1 MIKQLTTKIIL
12 LRSNAIEKTNMTQK
26 MIFFGVFGTLLVS
39 VIGGLMYKGYAS
51 TTGEMIKKEGAPRSE
66 KRIKI
71 ESGGSVLNPQEIWV
85 DRLEK
90 EQALLNKRLSTM
102 EKILDEIAKGTL
114 ASRQHVSVQTEN
126 VPALG
131 ISEANMLPPHNILD
145 PRGLQSN
152 TSQQSQAF
160 MPLRSVSDPVIET
173 SDRSREKTHDQKGE
187 KPLKFQRVI
196 FNLDPLSSKKIKKS
210 IDHYV
215 PAGSFVRGRLTSGV
229 VAPTSVQASS
239 NPQPI
244 HIELTNLGN
253 LPRGFKTD
261 VKQCFL
267 IGSAYGDLSSER
279 VLMRLETL
287 SCVERK
293 TEEIIEMN
301 VDGFVTGED
310 GANGLRGIVV
320 DRTGPAM
327 RSAFVGGFLSGVGNF
342 FGQQQ
347 TSVPTMISPGGVASV
362 NPLAAQHMLQGGA
375 GKGVGNA
382 MEKLSECYIKRA
394 EQLQPVLEVEP
405 GRLVHVVFK
414 KGFDMNQTVYRQSLM
429 TVKDHSRR
437 DVAERVGTDT
447 KDEPHL

>member
-1 MIKQLTTKIIL
+1 MLKRMNEKRAL
-12 LRSNAIEKTNMTQK
+12 LRASVMNKTQTTQK
-26 MIFFGVFGTLLVS
+26 VLFFGVFGVLALALV
-39 VIGGLMYKGYAS
+39 GGLVFKSYAS
-51 TTGEMIKKEGAPRSE
+51 SKEVTPKKDVSLRKE

-71 ESGGSVLNPQEIWV
+71 DSGGSVLSAQEIWV

-90 EQALLNKRLSTM
+90 EQALLNKRFEQMERLLTELSQAKLATGTGQNTSFVGNG
-102 EKILDEIAKGTL
+102 EIPTGMSA
-114 ASRQHVSVQTEN
+114 TETRLIKN
-126 VPALG
+126 T
-131 ISEANMLPPHNILD
+131 LD
-145 PRGLQSN
+145 PRGLQSP
-152 TSQQSQAF
+152 SQTPGADVNPTPQLAAHT
-160 MPLRSVSDPVIET
+160 PRDTEARAPV
-173 SDRSREKTHDQKGE
+173 KT
-187 KPLKFQRVI
+187 QRI
-196 FNLDPLSSKKIKKS
+196 TFNLDPLSSKKIKKS

-215 PAGSFVRGRLTSGV
+215 PAGSFARGRLTSGV
-229 VAPTSVQASS
+229 VAATSVQASG

-293 TEEIIEMN
+293 TQEIIEMD

-310 GANGLRGIVV
+310 GANGLRGILV
-320 DRTGPAM
+320 DRSGSAM
-327 RSAFVGGFLSGVGNF
+327 RNAFMGGFLSGVGNF

-347 TSVPTMISPGGVASV
+347 TSVPTMINPGGVASF
-362 NPLAAQHMLQGGA
+362 NPLSAQHMLQGGA

-382 MEKLSECYIKRA
+382 MEKLSDFYIKRA

-414 KGFDMNQTVYRQSLM
+414 KGFDMNQTVYRQALM
-429 TVKDHSRR
+429 NVRDSGRR
-437 DVAERVGTDT
+437 EVASSAGTET
-447 KDEPHL
+447 QHEPHL

>member
-1 MIKQLTTKIIL
+1 MKQPFSEKLIL
-12 LRSNAIEKTNMTQK
+12 LRSSVIEKTNMTQR
-26 MIFFGVFGTLLVS
+26 IAFFGVVGTLMLS
-39 VIGGLMYKGYAS
+39 VVGGLIYKSYAS
-51 TTGEMIKKEGAPRSE
+51 SQRDTAKTEETPRKE

-71 ESGGSVLNPQEIWV
+71 ESGGSILSSQEIWV

-90 EQALLNKRLSTM
+90 EQALLNKRFSTM
-102 EKILDEIAKGTL
+102 EKILTELANGKL
-114 ASRQHVSVQTEN
+114 ASGQQPSLQTGHESNSFSESMSANSSLSPN
-126 VPALG
+126 V
-131 ISEANMLPPHNILD
+131 LD
-145 PRGLQSN
+145 PTGLQPKTDGLRGDANASN
-152 TSQQSQAF
+152 LGFNANNPISA
-160 MPLRSVSDPVIET
+160 PKEEKDAAPV
-173 SDRSREKTHDQKGE
+173 K
-187 KPLKFQRVI
+187 LQRVT
-196 FNLDPLSSKKIKKS
+196 FNGDPLSSKKIKKS

-229 VAPTSVQASS
+229 VAPTSVQSSS

-279 VLMRLETL
+279 MLMRLETL

-293 TEEIIEMN
+293 TEEIIELD

-310 GANGLRGIVV
+310 GANGLRGILV

-327 RSAFVGGFLSGVGNF
+327 RNAFLGGFLSGVGNF

-347 TSVPTMISPGGVASV
+347 ASVPTMMSPGGVASF
-362 NPLAAQHMLQGGA
+362 NPLSTQHMLQGGA

-382 MEKLSECYIKRA
+382 MEKLSDFYIKRA

-429 TVKDHSRR
+429 NVRDGGRR
-437 DVAERVGTDT
+437 DVASNAGSETNN
-447 KDEPHL
+447 EPHL